1 MNRSS
6 MSLWTVALSTGFT
19 ALAEAQLPAPAVALP
34 AATALVAKYASAI
47 GAPALLKSQAITTRG
62 SLVMSGM
69 TASFEMLQLA
79 PNRMRLVTTLP
90 GVGVIQV
97 GFDGATAWSVDPM
110 QGPRLLAGKELVEIQ
125 EQGDPRS
132 SVRSSELVATVQTV
146 ADTTM
151 GGERCY
157 LVKLNWKS
165 GRETFDCFSAVSGL
179 IVGSRAVQQ
188 TSMGAVSVVTLLSD
202 YKKFGD
208 VMVPTKSVQQLMGQ
222 EQVMSITAVEFKS
235 AAGVTIAPPPE
246 VQALKKPS
254 GT

>member
-1 MNRSS
+1 M
-6 MSLWTVALSTGFT
+6 
-19 ALAEAQLPAPAVALP
+19 
-34 AATALVAKYASAI
+34 
-47 GAPALLKSQAITTRG
+47 
-62 SLVMSGM
+62 
-69 TASFEMLQLA
+69 
-79 PNRMRLVTTLP
+79 
-90 GVGVIQV
+90 
-97 GFDGATAWSVDPM
+97 
-110 QGPRLLAGKELVEIQ
+110 VEIQ

-165 GRETFDCFSAVSGL
+165 GRETFDCFSVVPGL

-235 AAGVTIAPPPE
+235 AARVTIAPPPE
-246 VQALKKPS
+246 VQALKKPI
-254 GT
+254 GM